1 MIEPKHHQLTRVTY
15 PKFLPVITFFCIFRG
30 LFLMRNDMCLTE
42 GGTILYALSGGL
54 LFPMLFF
61 HGCLS
66 LLCVDSMLLR
76 SSHKCHHA
84 VMDVINIWVFSTS
97 TIFSKPMTSSQSQGM
112 SRNKAKT
119 SKTEVLQLPSAI
131 L

>member
-1 MIEPKHHQLTRVTY
+1 
-15 PKFLPVITFFCIFRG
+15 
-30 LFLMRNDMCLTE
+30 MRNDMCLTE

-66 LLCVDSMLLR
+66 LLCVDSMLPR

-97 TIFSKPMTSSQSQGM
+97 NIFCMPMTSSQSQGM
-112 SRNKAKT
+112 SRNKATKT
-119 SKTEVLQLPSAI
+119 MEKFNFLQLYCKSKD
-131 L
+131 